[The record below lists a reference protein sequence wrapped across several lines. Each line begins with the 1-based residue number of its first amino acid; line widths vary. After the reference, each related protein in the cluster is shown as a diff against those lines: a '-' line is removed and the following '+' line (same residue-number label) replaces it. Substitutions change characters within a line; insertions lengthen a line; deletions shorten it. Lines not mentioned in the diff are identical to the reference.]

1 MKYLAKIIKN
11 QQGMSLLYTILIVSL
26 SLGGLAYV
34 TTEMIPKLHSEKK
47 RAEETINY
55 RVFISSLND
64 YLIHGIRER
73 WCLTM
78 NNGVS
83 DLLLSNE
90 CGSGKSME
98 DIVTYPG
105 NLERVLWGPENIGT
119 KLTAAPAPENANR
132 ILALNYLRFHSTP
145 KKASKLLKYEDIYPT
160 DGKLNFRVTQNVLKD
175 MTDQHP
181 LYLIS
186 KNVRDCIDEVNISIF
201 QIKDYN
207 MINAGDERKIGISIS
222 TKISRTKFS
231 CMVMRTAESTSYYT
245 FYPRRLHTFSLMKYG
260 NLNGTAKNEF
270 HGPVYVA
277 GDFVLPNESFEKLEG
292 TVFYAPLVLGM
303 YNSGGGTGSMF
314 RAGRIVSS
322 DNSDF
327 TFEDRGHPYLSKQDN
342 YPNFRGFMGGIN
354 LDATEDKGFYN
365 LFDHTSS
372 SSVDSGTL
380 EACIEETKV
389 QTTPS
394 INANSRFGL
403 TSFNTSPNSVSL
415 KLGFNQKNRFKP
427 STKAPEFFEE
437 SGLGNSFFNS
447 SVPTPPNGTQTLGE
461 LVIKNGNKKY
471 RATIGVGSE
480 TKFAIDFEKFDITTS
495 KINNQIS
502 AVEDAKRN
510 NFASAID
517 SSHPLYQLPERS
529 TFTSRGNDLKNKC
542 DNKPSVECESFG
554 YSNATCNDAT
564 CNYSNEINNF
574 KNAKNALKN
583 RLGEIKKIVEDKKSA
598 EFVVTMSDVA
608 PHQGRQ
614 VLNMRNVQI
623 NFTDEWKI
631 FFPLIKD
638 RLPTDEIE
646 VVFTPLHF
654 GPFTNR
660 SIRME
665 LGGPQGTN
673 MLLLVNGG
681 FPLFATEKKNPALG
695 GWRNTDD
702 NELMNPEPKPI
713 IQLECPSGMGIADW
727 DLDMSGS
734 TNFAWN
740 YANTPAGAQVD
751 TPDHSPIPVIKFDN
765 SMLEGHASSY
775 TKSVVK
781 ECIVPKERTH
791 VYGFYVCEKLTI
803 ESRNQ
808 PLYMVGTFIVKDLV
822 QPTSRGTVY
831 WHNVWDT
838 KATDL
843 VMTDLN
849 AAKTACSNTGAL
861 MNYTWKDLKTSSQI
875 MAKLNA
881 CSSMDMITNG
891 PNNFSWTTV
900 DPDIGIAK
908 AGDVMTSQKVNR
920 IQKWAIRE
928 DSRTDMIR

>member
-1 MKYLAKIIKN
+1 MKYLARILKN
-11 QQGMSLLYTILIVSL
+11 QQGMSLLYTILIISL
-26 SLGGLAYV
+26 SLGSLAYV

-83 DLLLSNE
+83 NLLLSND
-90 CGSGKSME
+90 CGAGKGME
-98 DIVTYPG
+98 EIVTHPG

-119 KLTAAPAPENANR
+119 QLSTPPAPENANR
-132 ILALNYLRFHSTP
+132 ILALNYLRYHSTP
-145 KKASKLLKYEDIYPT
+145 RKANKLLRYEDVYPT
-160 DGKLNFRVTQNVLKD
+160 NGKLSFKVTQNVLKD

-207 MINAGDERKIGISIS
+207 MINAGDERKIGIHIS

-260 NLNGTAKNEF
+260 NLNGTAQNEF

-277 GDFVLPNESFEKLEG
+277 GDFVLPNESFEKEQG
-292 TVFYAPLVLGM
+292 TVFYAPLVLGVF
-303 YNSGGGTGSMF
+303 NSGGGTGSMF
-314 RAGRIVSS
+314 RSGRIVNA

-354 LDATEDKGFYN
+354 LDATEDKGFFN
-365 LFDHTSS
+365 LFDHTNS
-372 SSVDSGTL
+372 SSVDSATL

-389 QTTPS
+389 MTTPS
-394 INANSRFGL
+394 INASSRFGL
-403 TSFNTSPNSVSL
+403 TNFNSSPNSIEL
-415 KLGFNQKNRFKP
+415 KLGFNKKNRFKP
-427 STKAPEFFEE
+427 SANAPEFFEE
-437 SGLGNSFFNS
+437 SGIGNSYFKS
-447 SVPTPPNGTQTLGE
+447 SVPTPPNGTQSLGE

-471 RATIGVGSE
+471 RGTIGVGSE
-480 TKFAIDFEKFDITTS
+480 TSFAIDLEKFEITTS
-495 KINNQIS
+495 KISNQIS

-510 NFASAID
+510 SFASAIENNHAF
-517 SSHPLYQLPERS
+517 SQLPERS
-529 TFTSRGNDLKNKC
+529 TFISRGNDLKNKC
-542 DNKPSVECESFG
+542 DIKPSVDCTFFG
-554 YSNATCNDAT
+554 YSNATCSDPT
-564 CNYSNEINNF
+564 CNYANEINNF
-574 KNAKNALKN
+574 NNAKTALKAKLN
-583 RLGEIKKIVEDKKSA
+583 EIKQILDNEKSA

-614 VLNMRNVQI
+614 VLNMRNIQI
-623 NFTDEWKI
+623 TYTDEWKI
-631 FFPLIKD
+631 FFPLIKNK
-638 RLPTDEIE
+638 LPVDEVE
-646 VVFTPLHF
+646 VVFTPYHF
-654 GPFTNR
+654 GPFNNR

-665 LGGPQGTN
+665 LGGPQGMS

-681 FPLFATEKKNPALG
+681 FPLFTTTKKNPGLG
-695 GWRNTDD
+695 GWRNSDD
-702 NELMNPEPKPI
+702 NEPMNPGPTPI
-713 IQLECPSGMGIADW
+713 IQLDCPSGMGIADW

-751 TPDHSPIPVIKFDN
+751 TPDHSPIPVITFDN
-765 SMLEGHASSY
+765 SLLEGHASSY

-781 ECIVPKERTH
+781 DCIIPKERTH

-803 ESRNQ
+803 ENRTQ

-822 QPTSRGTVY
+822 QPSSKATVY

-843 VMTDLN
+843 VMTDFN
-849 AAKTACSNTGAL
+849 SAKTACSNTTAL
-861 MNYTWKDLKTSSQI
+861 MNYTWKDLKANSQT
-875 MAKLNA
+875 MARINA
-881 CSSMDMITNG
+881 CSPMDMISNG

-908 AGDVMTSQKVNR
+908 SGDIMTSQKVNR